1 MKLRL
6 ALVAGACV
14 LSISAYAHHSFP
26 ATYRMTEEVTLEGE
40 LVAFMYRNPHSL
52 LHLRTTDEN
61 GEIRRWA
68 IEWGGA
74 SFLTGQGITRTT
86 FKPGDR
92 VIVTGHPGRNPE
104 DYRAH
109 MMRIERLS
117 DGLVWPKPGQISIFD

>member
-14 LSISAYAHHSFP
+14 LSVAAYAHHSFP
-26 ATYRMTEEVTLEGE
+26 ATYLMDKEMTIEGV
-40 LVAFMYRNPHSL
+40 LVAFMYRNPHSMI
-52 LHLRTTDEN
+52 HLRTTDEN
-61 GEIRRWA
+61 GQTTRWS

-74 SFLTGQGITRTT
+74 SFLSGQGITRTT
-86 FKPGDR
+86 FKPGDY
-92 VIVTGHPGRNPE
+92 VVVTGHPGRNPE

-117 DGLVWPKPGQISIFD
+117 DGLVWPAPGQTTIFD